1 MIGKSFE
8 IRCGKRLVSLQNSRT
23 AREAV
28 VEYLRSI
35 GCGESEMTTLSR
47 TSITWRGAVYRAVPL
62 GSE

>member
-1 MIGKSFE
+1 MGKSYE

-28 VEYLRSI
+28 IEYLRSL
-35 GCGESEMTTLSR
+35 GCSESEMTTMSR
-47 TSITWRGAVYRAVPL
+47 TSVTWRGAVFRGVPL